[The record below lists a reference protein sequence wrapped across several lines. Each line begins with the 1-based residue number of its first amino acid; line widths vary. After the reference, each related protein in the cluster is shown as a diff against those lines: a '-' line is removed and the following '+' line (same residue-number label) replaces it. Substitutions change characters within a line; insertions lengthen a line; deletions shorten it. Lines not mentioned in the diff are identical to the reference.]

1 MVARLHLA
9 LLRIYRRL
17 PRRARRAV
25 VRRLAPQFTVGA
37 LCVIERDDGHVLLI
51 RQSYRNHWGLPGG
64 LLKKHEAPEEAAV
77 REITEEVGLAVVL
90 IGEPVVVVDS
100 EPRRVDIIYR
110 ARPARGAD
118 VSAAGP
124 RSPEIVEARWF
135 DPTDLPRLQLETA
148 SAVQAL
154 ARASYAPP
162 ARPLPA

>member
-1 MVARLHLA
+1 VLARLHLA

-17 PRRARRAV
+17 PTRARRVV
-25 VRRLAPQFTVGA
+25 VRRVAPQFTVGS
-37 LCVIERDDGHVLLI
+37 LCVIEHDDGNVLLI

-77 REITEEVGLAVVL
+77 REIAEEVGLSIVL
-90 IGEPVVVVDS
+90 VGEPVVVVDS

-110 ARPARGAD
+110 ARPAHGAD
-118 VSAAGP
+118 VTAVRP
-124 RSPEIVEARWF
+124 MSPEIVEARWF
-135 DPTDLPRLQLETA
+135 PPTDLPRLQGETA
-148 SAVQAL
+148 AAIQAL

>member
-1 MVARLHLA
+1 MLARLHLA

-17 PRRARRAV
+17 PTRARRAV
-25 VRRLAPQFTVGA
+25 VRRVAPQFTVGS
-37 LCVIERDDGHVLLI
+37 LCIIERDDGKVLLI

-64 LLKKHEAPEEAAV
+64 LLKKHEAPDDAAL
-77 REITEEVGLAVVL
+77 REIAEEVGLSIDLV
-90 IGEPVVVVDS
+90 GEPVVVVDS

-110 ARPARGAD
+110 ARPAAGAD
-118 VSAAGP
+118 LSAVRP
-124 RSPEIVEARWF
+124 MSPEIVEARWF
-135 DPTDLPRLQLETA
+135 ATTDLPRLQAETA